1 MPAGAKIFERVMQ
14 KRIGNTEYWRKI
26 EIVEEGPFVFRVVQ
40 DQELRPLES
49 QGKPETSNIQGALS
63 GCAQVRERQLNR
75 RCVAF
80 TKARTMTGFF
90 RREHR
95 LGVEV
100 QTPRNNSV
108 D

>member
-49 QGKPETSNIQGALS
+49 QGKPESIQRTGRSEWMCPSQGAATEQS
-63 GCAQVRERQLNR
+63 AV
-75 RCVAF
+75 VAC
-80 TKARTMTGFF
+80 TKARTITGFF

-95 LGVEV
+95 LGVQV
-100 QTPRNNSV
+100 RTPRN
-108 D
+108 DP